1 MDDSA
6 ELIREFLIESG
17 ENLDQMD
24 RDFVKLEDDPS
35 NIEILAGIFRAIHT
49 IKGTCGFFGFS
60 KLESVTHVG
69 ENLLSKLRDGE
80 LHVNS
85 EITTALLQLVDAVR
99 EMLASIEASG
109 EEGAGDYSALV
120 AALTRLQSA
129 KATEPAAAETG
140 AVGSNI
146 PTDDALVERP
156 LGQAL
161 VDEGKASP
169 ESVARALERQS
180 AGDPRHIGELLI
192 EQGEVSPD
200 DVVDLLKKKEQ
211 AQQQKAGSV
220 TDSSIRVDV
229 GLLDKLMNMV
239 GELVLARNQTV
250 QYGTQFEDSNF
261 QAVAQ
266 RLSLIT
272 TELQEGV
279 MKTRMQPIGNV
290 WSKFP
295 RIVRDVSSSLGK
307 QVRLE
312 MEGQGTE
319 LDKTVLEAIKD
330 PLTHIVRNSVDHG
343 LEPTADR
350 IAAGKPA
357 EGLLLLRAYHEGGQV
372 IIEISDDGRGVN
384 VDRVRAKAVE
394 RGLVT
399 EAQVARMSERE
410 IANLVFLPGFSTA
423 EKVTNI
429 SGRGVGM
436 DVVKTNIEKIGG
448 AVELRSETGR
458 GTTLKIKIPLTLAIV
473 PALIVM
479 CGQERYAIPQVNLLE
494 LVRLEQ
500 ESWSRA
506 IETVHGCPVYR
517 LRGKLLPL
525 IHLRELLRLEE
536 PVTGDSERGEAVS
549 IVVLQAENRQFG
561 LVVESVQD
569 TEEIVV
575 KPLGS
580 QLKHIEVFAGA
591 AIMGDGRIAL
601 ILDVMGIG
609 RAAQIMSEGGERTM
623 REVAGQSGSASGSQE
638 SLLLVRHG
646 ETGRMAIPLSVVAR
660 LEDFETGRLERVG
673 ERTVIQ
679 YREQILPLFHL
690 GGLVE
695 GSGGTLSG
703 HGPESAG
710 EPVHVVVY
718 SRSGQDVGLVV
729 DEILDI
735 SNDAISTTGKA
746 SRPGVRATAVVHGK
760 VTEILDIERMVELA
774 LTA

>member
-1 MDDSA
+1 MDESA
-6 ELIREFLIESG
+6 ELVREFLIESG

-24 RDFVKLEDDPS
+24 RDFVKLEDDPG

-60 KLESVTHVG
+60 KLESVTHVA
-69 ENLLSKLRDGE
+69 ENLLSKLRDGA
-80 LHVNS
+80 LHINS

-99 EMLASIEASG
+99 EMLASIESSG
-109 EEGAGDYSALV
+109 AEGDGDYSVLIAT
-120 AALTRLQSA
+120 LTRLQ
-129 KATEPAAAETG
+129 TESVGAAASAE
-140 AVGSNI
+140 AKKEEDRAEPEES
-146 PTDDALVERP
+146 EKP

-161 VDEGKASP
+161 IDAGKVEPAA
-169 ESVARALERQS
+169 VAKALDRQS
-180 AGDPRHIGELLI
+180 AGDPRHIGELLV
-192 EQGEVSPD
+192 EQGEVHPD
-200 DVVDLLKKKEQ
+200 DIVDLLKKKEQ
-211 AQQQKAGSV
+211 SQQKAGALSE
-220 TDSSIRVDV
+220 SSIRVDV

-250 QYGTQFEDSNF
+250 QYGAQFEDSSF

-343 LEPTADR
+343 IEPPAER
-350 IAAGKPA
+350 RAAGKPA
-357 EGLLLLRAYHEGGQV
+357 EGVLLLRAYHEGGQV
-372 IIEISDDGRGVN
+372 IIEIADDGRGVN
-384 VDRVRAKAVE
+384 LDRVRAKALE
-394 RGLVT
+394 RSLIT
-399 EAQVARMSERE
+399 DAQASKMSERE
-410 IANLVFLPGFSTA
+410 IANLIFLPGFSTA

-448 AVELRSETGR
+448 AVELRSDYGQ

-479 CGQERYAIPQVNLLE
+479 CGRERYAIPQVNLLE

-500 ESWSRA
+500 ESWARS
-506 IETVHGCPVYR
+506 IETVHGSPVYR

-525 IHLRELLRLEE
+525 IHLRELLNLSALSEE
-536 PVTGDSERGEAVS
+536 ESNTGAIY

-575 KPLGS
+575 KPLGL

-609 RAAQIMSEGGERTM
+609 RAAQIMSESGERAM
-623 REVAGQSGSASGSQE
+623 RESASHAAAADRSQE
-638 SLLLVRHG
+638 SLLLVRYG
-646 ETGRMAIPLSVVAR
+646 DVGRMAIPLSVVAR
-660 LEDFETGRLERVG
+660 LEDFEPERLERAG

-679 YREQILPLFHL
+679 YRDLILPLLNL
-690 GGLVE
+690 GGLVD
-695 GSGGTLSG
+695 GTGAAINVASSGGT
-703 HGPESAG
+703 AQ
-710 EPVHVVVY
+710 PVHVVVY
-718 SRSGQDVGLVV
+718 SRDGQDVGLVV

-735 SNDAISTTGKA
+735 ANDKISSTGKA
-746 SRPGVRATAVVHGK
+746 SRAGVRATAVVQGK
-760 VTEILDIERMVELA
+760 VTEILDIEHIVEMA
-774 LTA
+774 LSA